1 MGLLEDK
8 LQGAFAAITRGMA
21 GVKLGPG
28 VLGTIVPINTIGLVA
43 IAAIAY
49 ALSAN
54 PLYALIGLG
63 LGLAFLAYANDR
75 AFRYA
80 EKNPIPALFSGGEII
95 QLFRE
100 QHAARDQTVVVEAP
114 PVMGANIAAIERGN
128 ERNA

>member
-80 EKNPIPALFSGGEII
+80 EKNPIPALF
-95 QLFRE
+95 
-100 QHAARDQTVVVEAP
+100 
-114 PVMGANIAAIERGN
+114 
-128 ERNA
+128 